1 MILYTVTLE
10 ITGYKESPNKFNLA
24 LYGIVWQTL
33 SKTAENVT
41 GYLTETF
48 TQNGTVTDVNI
59 ATPLYNLYNPGHLIK
74 FENPT

>member
-1 MILYTVTLE
+1 MLRE
-10 ITGYKESPNKFNLA
+10 PNKFNLA

-33 SKTAENVT
+33 PKTAENVT

-59 ATPLYNLYNPGHLIK
+59 ANPALQLIQPGHLIK
-74 FENPT
+74 FENPLDITQNLSLIHI